1 MSSCHLH
8 PSSGDSTSSLSFPPG
23 FPAPKLFLNCSEQTC
38 IGVFP
43 ITSVDSRL
51 LHSTVEK
58 LGLNG
63 KNIQKILFFSLFLGS
78 RRRAFISSTAIM
90 AAMSVIAVSRD
101 DCTKCGVCVN
111 VCPAFIISMGK
122 GDFPGVA
129 EEKEKLC
136 MRCGHCEV
144 FCPFDALKVD
154 FKGVYPT
161 NFNPKAPD
169 IKPDQ
174 FGKFMQSRR
183 SIRQFRKKPVDP
195 RVLDDVME
203 TVRFA
208 PTAANR
214 QKVHYVIIMDTEK
227 VRRISALAIEWM
239 RKKMAKQPDHQ
250 YADIFNAMI
259 EAYDQGID
267 LVCRDAPHIIFAAVP
282 TNNPFAVTDAAIALT
297 WFELV
302 AKAYGVGSCWLGTL
316 KLAAEDYPPIQ
327 EELRIPEGYIPNYAL
342 IFGLPKLRSTGVPKR
357 NPLSVQYI

>member
-1 MSSCHLH
+1 
-8 PSSGDSTSSLSFPPG
+8 
-23 FPAPKLFLNCSEQTC
+23 
-38 IGVFP
+38 
-43 ITSVDSRL
+43 
-51 LHSTVEK
+51 
-58 LGLNG
+58 
-63 KNIQKILFFSLFLGS
+63 
-78 RRRAFISSTAIM
+78 
-90 AAMSVIAVSRD
+90 MSVIAVSRD

-111 VCPAFIISMGK
+111 VCPAFIISMEK
-122 GDFPGVA
+122 GDYPLVT
-129 EEKEKLC
+129 EDKEKRC

-154 FKGVYPT
+154 FKGDYPA
-161 NFNPKAPD
+161 NFNPRALD

-214 QKVHYVIIMDTEK
+214 QKVHYIVIMDTEK

-239 RKKMAKQPDHQ
+239 QKVMSEQPDHP
-250 YADIFNAMI
+250 YADIFNGMI

-267 LVCRDAPHIIFAAVP
+267 LVCRNAPHIIFAAVP

-316 KLAAEDYPPIQ
+316 KLAAEEYLPIQ
-327 EELRIPEGYIPNYAL
+327 EELHIPKGYLPNYAL
-342 IFGLPKLRSTGVPKR
+342 IFGLPKLRSKGVPKR
-357 NPLSVQYI
+357 DPLSVEYI